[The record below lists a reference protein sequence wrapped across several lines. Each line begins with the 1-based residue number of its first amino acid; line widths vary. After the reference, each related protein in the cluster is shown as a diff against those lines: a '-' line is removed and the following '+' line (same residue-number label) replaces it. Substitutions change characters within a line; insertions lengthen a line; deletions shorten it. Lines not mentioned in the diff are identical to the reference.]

1 MRDFLNLIRLTILP
15 NIWIRFIYWQVLIYS
30 LEKYDEKFLVPELHA
45 AIGAENVRAVRVS
58 LSLDTSDLA
67 KGCVIAY
74 ILIMLFNAVRR
85 TLEFTFYTKKQDNII
100 ASSIS

>member
-1 MRDFLNLIRLTILP
+1 
-15 NIWIRFIYWQVLIYS
+15 

-67 KGCVIAY
+67 KGFVIAY
-74 ILIMLFNAVRR
+74 ILMMLLNA
-85 TLEFTFYTKKQDNII
+85 D
-100 ASSIS
+100 